1 MEISWRA
8 TDTTGQKAL
17 RRDTAV
23 EAVRD
28 VLALNKSRKFRVRE
42 YRNGRHEMRFTL
54 SGTGLLKDAG
64 TCACLEFTSRGEAQ
78 AWLAKQEA

>member
-28 VLALNKSRKFRVRE
+28 FLATHKSRKFRVRE

-54 SGTGLLKDAG
+54 TGTGLVEESG
-64 TCACLEFTSRGEAQ
+64 TCGSLEFTSRGEAQ
-78 AWLAKQEA
+78 AWLAKQGA